1 MAQATQKKAPSKALP
16 QAPQV
21 DLSALP
27 DRQFNEL
34 LAGIDTKTEQ
44 PANTVTLSVGLAQ
57 ELDKLAEAQGV
68 DRDYLVERLLHRAL
82 DTAPATTLTSPGTSA
97 PGLGQP
103 PTRPTAPPA
112 APLPGETDGQG
123 VTWGVRVEGG
133 DD

>member
-21 DLSALP
+21 ESSALP

-44 PANTVTLSVGLAQ
+44 PANTVTLNAGLAQ

-82 DTAPATTLTSPGTSA
+82 DTAPVTTFASLAPA